1 MKARKATAA
10 EKTAVAAFVPGLL
23 HVTSDGIV
31 ALFAVGSKT
40 RQGFTRENK
49 SMLAIFEFLAK
60 QEPPPGTF
68 QAAIDCLAGARS
80 KKLDGMPRV
89 LGIVIETD
97 RDQVIKLLRRDELA
111 LVLKEE
117 HAEALETDEATVSHS
132 RSCPSSACSRRT
144 ASTHKQARQDG
155 ATGRVGRGVI
165 ARIILYPSYFSIT
178 NSQLK

>member
-1 MKARKATAA
+1 VKARKATAA

-80 KKLDGMPRV
+80 KKLDGMRRV

-144 ASTHKQARQDG
+144 ASTHRQARQDG

>member
-1 MKARKATAA
+1 M
-10 EKTAVAAFVPGLL
+10 
-23 HVTSDGIV
+23 

-49 SMLAIFEFLAK
+49 SVLAIFEFLAK

-68 QAAIDCLAGARS
+68 QAVINCLAGARS
-80 KKLDGMPRV
+80 KKLDGMRCV

-117 HAEALETDEATVSHS
+117 HAEALETDEAARGLAQQVVSILGVLEKNSKH
-132 RSCPSSACSRRT
+132 A
-144 ASTHKQARQDG
+144 HKQAGSHG
-155 ATGRVGRGVI
+155 ALVGTCRGE
-165 ARIILYPSYFSIT
+165 
-178 NSQLK
+178 

>member
-10 EKTAVAAFVPGLL
+10 EKKAVAAFVPGLL
-23 HVTSDGIV
+23 RVMSDGKV

-40 RQGFTRENK
+40 RQRFARENE

-80 KKLDGMPRV
+80 KKLDGMRRV

-144 ASTHKQARQDG
+144 ASTHTSKQAATEHWLVPVG
-155 ATGRVGRGVI
+155 ANNSV
-165 ARIILYPSYFSIT
+165 PSYFCYE
-178 NSQLK
+178 

>member
-1 MKARKATAA
+1 VKARKATAA

-49 SMLAIFEFLAK
+49 SVLAIFEFLAK

-80 KKLDGMPRV
+80 KKLDGMRRV

>member
-1 MKARKATAA
+1 VKARKATAA

-144 ASTHKQARQDG
+144 ASTHTSKHASHG
-155 ATGRVGRGVI
+155 ALVGTCRGE
-165 ARIILYPSYFSIT
+165 
-178 NSQLK
+178 